1 MSTGT
6 QSSAPAGRRR
16 PDPLGA
22 LASVAEQR
30 AQHGRRLTGLLRVVL
45 RQLDRLFAPFLL
57 AEPGGVVLVHLLPA
71 GQRRVGQL
79 RRPIEQQHPAAEQD
93 HGSAAHQAA
102 IGEST
107 AEPCVAGQRSTST
120 ANTSGPWRTY
130 TASRRMSCT
139 SIPLADSPWR
149 RVTAGAPSMARVAV
163 RFSGAVA
170 YPIDRSRT
178 AGWAWGSE
186 GAAGVAGR
194 AAACAGE
201 SAVAGAATG
210 VGAEGTTAGG
220 AASAAT
226 TGGARDLRRSTRAR
240 GGSSRSAV
248 LGTVADRGIG
258 TCAGGRCEGWVESSR
273 RGGSVPSEPRRISGT
288 LAAAAAS
295 PTTSAHR
302 HADHSRRSVQAIAF
316 PAAGVSRGS
325 RCRSAS
331 RIVLTKPPPTGS

>member
-163 RFSGAVA
+163 RFSGAVS
-170 YPIDRSRT
+170 YPIDRTRT
-178 AGWAWGSE
+178 AGWAWGSD
-186 GAAGVAGR
+186 GAAAAG
-194 AAACAGE
+194 AAAPCAGE

-210 VGAEGTTAGG
+210 AGPEGAAAGG
-220 AASAAT
+220 AASAVA
-226 TGGARDLRRSTRAR
+226 GAGASDLRRSTR
-240 GGSSRSAV
+240 
-248 LGTVADRGIG
+248 
-258 TCAGGRCEGWVESSR
+258 
-273 RGGSVPSEPRRISGT
+273 
-288 LAAAAAS
+288 
-295 PTTSAHR
+295 
-302 HADHSRRSVQAIAF
+302 
-316 PAAGVSRGS
+316 
-325 RCRSAS
+325 
-331 RIVLTKPPPTGS
+331 